1 MILERLAPDLN
12 TQLVP
17 PKAGASNLDQG
28 RLRTGQLR
36 TANSTV
42 LHLTHKGEI
51 KRWTEHLQKLLTIEQ
66 QKGSYT

>member
-36 TANSTV
+36 TANSTQFSTSHIKGR
-42 LHLTHKGEI
+42 LKGELNTY
-51 KRWTEHLQKLLTIEQ
+51 K
-66 QKGSYT
+66 SCSP

>member
-17 PKAGASNLDQG
+17 PKAGASNLIRAGLGWSAQD
-28 RLRTGQLR
+28 T
-36 TANSTV
+36 TV

-51 KRWTEHLQKLLTIEQ
+51 KR
-66 QKGSYT
+66 